1 MPKLTRGV
9 VIAVEGIDGSGKST
23 LAKNLAATLT
33 TLAYPVLLTK
43 EPGGTS
49 LGKQLRT
56 IVQEYTEP
64 IDFKAEFLLYAADR
78 AQHWH
83 ELILPNKAQH
93 KLIISDR
100 MSDSSL
106 VYQGYGR
113 SLSIEHIRFI
123 NNWVMDNQKPDL
135 TIYVKVDVETALTR
149 FKARNEKLTRFEQEK
164 KEFFERLKNGFDT
177 LYREQTDVITIDGHQ
192 TIETI
197 TDHATA
203 QVITWMKQHTL
214 LI

>member
-33 TLAYPVLLTK
+33 TVSYPVLLTK
-43 EPGGTS
+43 EPGATS
-49 LGKQLRT
+49 LGKQIRT
-56 IVQEYTEP
+56 IVQEHKEP
-64 IDFKAEFLLYAADR
+64 INFKAEFLLYAADR

-83 ELILPNKAQH
+83 ELILPNKAH
-93 KLIISDR
+93 NKLIISDR

-113 SLSIEHIRFI
+113 SLSIEYIQCI
-123 NNWVMDNQKPDL
+123 NSWVMDNQKPDL
-135 TIYVKVDVETALTR
+135 TLYVKVDVETALTR
-149 FKARNEKLTRFEQEK
+149 IRVRNEKLTRFEQEK
-164 KEFFERLKNGFDT
+164 KEFFERLSNGFDT
-177 LYREQTDVITIDGHQ
+177 LYQQRTDVFIIDGHQ
-192 TIETI
+192 PIETI
-197 TDHATA
+197 TNQATA
-203 QVITWMKQHTL
+203 QVVTWIKHNNL